1 MGWVGRG
8 EAGRVRRLC
17 RPGEGAARGQMVQN
31 MESCMVLN
39 VMAIIPWLKMM
50 TCLDLVAGT
59 CVAGVF
65 SQGLGMI
72 IQSSGDHHVLLFVH
86 KSPKCSEF
94 ESHKMFL
101 FFKFCSRIKNCSSIS
116 KNDQVSKKKS
126 IGCPIFKK

>member
-72 IQSSGDHHVLLFVH
+72 IQSSGDHHVLLLDITLYYHHAFWC
-86 KSPKCSEF
+86 KY
-94 ESHKMFL
+94 SHTEMEDF
-101 FFKFCSRIKNCSSIS
+101 S
-116 KNDQVSKKKS
+116 Q
-126 IGCPIFKK
+126 